1 MEPNST
7 NQSLDDQLKAQ
18 AAKYLGLPYARIIL
32 PESDGSYRGEIMEFP
47 GCIATGDTAAEA
59 LLALEDA
66 AESWIMAAL
75 ENKQAIPRP
84 LEGDGEFSGKL
95 MVRLPKSLHK
105 KATRISQ
112 RDGVSL
118 NQFIMASVAVAV
130 GERQMQHRL
139 VSSVTNYF
147 IQDTQNVYVAG
158 YGSPQSR
165 SLVSGQAYRVTQY
178 A

>member
-7 NQSLDDQLKAQ
+7 NQSLDDHLKAQ

-32 PESDGSYRGEIMEFP
+32 PESDGSYRGEVMEFS

-75 ENKQAIPRP
+75 ENKQALPRP
-84 LEGDGEFSGKL
+84 VECDGEFSGKL

-130 GERQMQHRL
+130 GERQMQHGL

-147 IQDTQNVYVAG
+147 VQSTQNG
-158 YGSPQSR
+158 FGTGSGLPQLR
-165 SLVSGQAYRVTQY
+165 GIIAAQDYRVTQN